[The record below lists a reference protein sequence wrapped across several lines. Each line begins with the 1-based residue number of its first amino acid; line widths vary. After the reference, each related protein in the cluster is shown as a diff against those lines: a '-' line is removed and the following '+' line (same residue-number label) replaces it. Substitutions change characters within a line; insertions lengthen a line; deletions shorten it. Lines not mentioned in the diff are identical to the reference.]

1 MTTVWIVA
9 GDEVVEVA
17 ALQRIFFECE
27 MFVGAQV
34 VDPEL
39 LSPRLLRG
47 WFAVEEQDVGL
58 DALCVEDAGRQS
70 E

>member
-1 MTTVWIVA
+1 
-9 GDEVVEVA
+9 
-17 ALQRIFFECE
+17 

-58 DALCVEDAGRQS
+58 DALCVEDAGRQTKQGVHVGLFH
-70 E
+70 